1 MREFVFFLGGGKEG
15 EMRFQE
21 KIGLFEMREV
31 LKGREG
37 GFEGKGRDF
46 V

>member
-1 MREFVFFLGGGKEG
+1 VREFVFFLEGGKEG

-21 KIGLFEMREV
+21 KIGLFEMKEV

-37 GFEGKGRDF
+37 SFEGKGRECA
-46 V
+46 